1 MKILIKIGVGISL
14 GVNLFVF
21 SALLYNLKMY
31 DKRVDENR
39 KFIKDTIIEE
49 VYKQIK
55 FVMPKESGGV
65 YVPNK
70 WNWSTKYYDT

>member
-1 MKILIKIGVGISL
+1 MKSLLFKIGVGISV
-14 GVNLFVF
+14 GINLFIF
-21 SALLYNLKMY
+21 TALLYNIKMY

-70 WNWSTKYYDT
+70 

>member
-1 MKILIKIGVGISL
+1 MKSLLFKIGVGISV
-14 GVNLFVF
+14 GINLFIF
-21 SALLYNLKMY
+21 TALLYSINRY

-39 KFIKDTIIEE
+39 KWLKEAIIEE
-49 VYKQIK
+49 VYNQIK

-70 WNWSTKYYDT
+70 

>member
-1 MKILIKIGVGISL
+1 MKSLLIKIGVGVSVTL
-14 GVNLFVF
+14 NLFVF
-21 SALLYNLKMY
+21 TVSMY
-31 DKRVDENR
+31 GLMTREARVDENR

-70 WNWSTKYYDT
+70 

>member
-1 MKILIKIGVGISL
+1 MKSLLIKIGVGVSVAL
-14 GVNLFVF
+14 NLFVF
-21 SALLYNLKMY
+21 TVAMY
-31 DKRVDENR
+31 GLITREERVEENR
-39 KFIKDTIIEE
+39 KWLKETIIEE

-70 WNWSTKYYDT
+70 

>member
-1 MKILIKIGVGISL
+1 MKSLLFKIGVGISV
-14 GVNLFVF
+14 GINLFIF
-21 SALLYNLKMY
+21 AALLYNLKMY

-70 WNWSTKYYDT
+70 

>member
-1 MKILIKIGVGISL
+1 MKSLLFKIGVGISL
-14 GVNLFVF
+14 GVNLTVF
-21 SALLYNLKMY
+21 SAILYNLKMY

-39 KFIKDTIIEE
+39 KFIKETIIEE

-65 YVPNK
+65 YVPSK
-70 WNWSTKYYDT
+70 